1 MAVKLQADEISSI
14 IKERIENFEIDVDI
28 NEVGKV
34 VGIADGITTVYG
46 LNNVM
51 AGEVVEFD
59 NGARG
64 LVLNLE
70 EANVGVVVLG
80 SSTGIKEGMSVKRVG
95 ELLKTPVGDAMIGR
109 VVNPLG
115 EAIDGKGAIE
125 AAEYRFVEEKAPGI
139 MARKSV
145 HEPLQTGIKAIDALV
160 PVGRGQRELI
170 IGDRQT
176 GKTTLAIDTII
187 NQKGQD
193 VVCIYVAIG
202 QKNSTVAATVKTLEE
217 HGAMEYTIIVTASAA
232 DSSALQFLA
241 PYAGVTMAEYFRD
254 NGRHAVIFYDD
265 LSKHAVAYR
274 EMSLILRRPP
284 GREAYPGDVFYLHSR
299 LLERAAKLSDEL
311 GAGSIT
317 AFPIIET
324 QAGDVA
330 AYIPTN
336 VISITDGQIFLE
348 TDLFN
353 SGIRPAINVGL
364 SVSRVG
370 GAAQIKATKQVSG
383 TLRLDLASFRELQAF
398 AQFASDLDDYTR
410 GQLERGQRMVEVL
423 KQGPYAP
430 VPIEKQ
436 VAIIFAGAQGYL
448 DDIPVA
454 SVTKFE
460 ADLMPFMEA
469 KYANILDAIR
479 NEKKISDDTDGELRK
494 AIEDFKASFAG

>member
-1 MAVKLQADEISSI
+1 MAAKLQADEISSI
-14 IKERIENFEIDVDI
+14 IKERIENFEIKVDI

-34 VGIADGITTVYG
+34 VSVGDGIANVYG

-51 AGEVVEFD
+51 SGEMVTFD
-59 NGARG
+59 EGTKG
-64 LVLNLE
+64 MVLNLE
-70 EANVGVVVLG
+70 EASVGIVVLG
-80 SSTGIKEGMSVKRVG
+80 DIGGISEGMSVKRDG
-95 ELLKTPVGDAMIGR
+95 KLLEVPVGDGMVGR

-115 EAIDGKGAIE
+115 EPIDGKGPIE
-125 AAEYRFVEEKAPGI
+125 AAETRFVEEKAPGI

-193 VVCIYVAIG
+193 MTCIYVAIG
-202 QKNSTVAATVKTLEE
+202 QKQSTVAALVKKLEE
-217 HGAMEYTIIVTASAA
+217 HGAMEYTIVVNAGAS
-232 DSSALQFLA
+232 DSSALQYLA
-241 PYAGVTMAEYFRD
+241 PYAGVTMGEYFRD
-254 NGRHAVIFYDD
+254 NSRHAVIFYDD

-299 LLERAAKLSDEL
+299 LLERAAKVSDEL
-311 GAGSIT
+311 GGGSIT

-324 QAGDVA
+324 QAGDVS

-353 SGIRPAINVGL
+353 SGIRPAISVGL

-370 GAAQIKATKQVSG
+370 GAAQIKAIKQVAG
-383 TLRLDLASFRELQAF
+383 TLRLDLAAYRELQAF
-398 AQFASDLDDYTR
+398 AQFASDLDEHSR
-410 GQLERGQRMVEVL
+410 NQLERGTRMVEVL
-423 KQGPYAP
+423 KQPPYAP
-430 VPIEKQ
+430 VPVEKQ
-436 VAIIFAGAQGYL
+436 VIIIYAGVKGML
-448 DDIPVA
+448 DDIPA
-454 SVTKFE
+454 ESVTKFE
-460 ADLMPFMEA
+460 QEFYPFVEA
-469 KYANILDAIR
+469 KYSNILESIR
-479 NEKKISDDTDGELRK
+479 SSKKLESDTEEELRK
-494 AIEDFKASFAG
+494 AIEDFKSQFVA